1 MQCSV
6 LPFAALKIVLPA
18 LLTVF
23 VGINPCLL
31 SKIHFW
37 ASAVLREYC
46 SVRGQSWTNGILNVG
61 VSDLNRSVI
70 ISCWFSSVHLD
81 KYLKK
86 LF

>member
-1 MQCSV
+1 MFQ
-6 LPFAALKIVLPA
+6 
-18 LLTVF
+18 
-23 VGINPCLL
+23 
-31 SKIHFW
+31 
-37 ASAVLREYC
+37 LREYC

-70 ISCWFSSVHLD
+70 ISCCFSSVHLD